1 MMSTLIHPK
10 ETGGESK
17 SEQSA
22 DGRNTSDSEDGDVG
36 KRNKSLRKLWWEF
49 LSETTCHGF
58 GRVTIIQRNRIRGL
72 LWISFLLTS
81 MTFVAVCLV
90 QEFQSYFSYP
100 FTSKSFLETFE
111 RMPFPAV
118 TICNMGSKNR
128 SKSSKSQ
135 KDADYW
141 LSVSSV
147 AVFATKKVDWND
159 SYYRE
164 NGYFEPNSLE
174 KELNISMD
182 VSKFILFS
190 TFDFMTE
197 LVFKPTLTSLGICHT
212 WNGDGNVTTKMTGS
226 LYNLRV
232 MLDIHR
238 DLYEFGLTATTGV
251 KVIVHEPGTAVDPIY
266 EGFAVAPGVS
276 ALASVSKKR
285 FSFLPYPF
293 KAFVDGYC
301 VDTQASDFVN
311 KFYPIPYSIGTCKRF
326 CFSEIVFE
334 RCGCV
339 QVGDLGNHS
348 YCSKYQM
355 STCYLKEM
363 MNLVYQDVLGDVQC
377 DCPYPCEEMRYDVT
391 VSTNQFPSDSF
402 AKIAS
407 SHFNVSEERIRDN
420 ILEISIFY
428 DQLFYFWMKQIP
440 KYERMGDVLA
450 SIGGQMGLFIG
461 ASVLTIMEFFEV
473 IFLVLLFILKQFI
486 SKPRTGSKD
495 PGL

>member
-1 MMSTLIHPK
+1 MSLIVHVFKLNVLNSRTCRTLQYVLNDPYFFPSH
-10 ETGGESK
+10 
-17 SEQSA
+17 
-22 DGRNTSDSEDGDVG
+22 R
-36 KRNKSLRKLWWEF
+36 
-49 LSETTCHGF
+49 
-58 GRVTIIQRNRIRGL
+58 L

-251 KVIVHEPGTAVDPIY
+251 KVIFLDRAMEYLIVCIKCYFCNSFVKAG
-266 EGFAVAPGVS
+266 GVS
-276 ALASVSKKR
+276 PRFCLIVLIHTLASCRNGSLR
-285 FSFLPYPF
+285 
-293 KAFVDGYC
+293 
-301 VDTQASDFVN
+301 
-311 KFYPIPYSIGTCKRF
+311 
-326 CFSEIVFE
+326 IVTM
-334 RCGCV
+334 
-339 QVGDLGNHS
+339 H
-348 YCSKYQM
+348 
-355 STCYLKEM
+355 
-363 MNLVYQDVLGDVQC
+363 VYQ
-377 DCPYPCEEMRYDVT
+377 
-391 VSTNQFPSDSF
+391 
-402 AKIAS
+402 
-407 SHFNVSEERIRDN
+407 
-420 ILEISIFY
+420 LEVCNSYIIN
-428 DQLFYFWMKQIP
+428 
-440 KYERMGDVLA
+440 
-450 SIGGQMGLFIG
+450 
-461 ASVLTIMEFFEV
+461 
-473 IFLVLLFILKQFI
+473 
-486 SKPRTGSKD
+486 
-495 PGL
+495 